1 MEGEAGH
8 NNIVTN
14 WNNIVG
20 QEARSMNN
28 ADLGKI
34 QGLFEPFI
42 VTEKGTINKE
52 KFYIPKSLITR
63 YNGEILYFDVRTTS
77 KRLLYANYTSI

>member
-1 MEGEAGH
+1 MEGEADH

-20 QEARSMNN
+20 QEARIMNN

-34 QGLFEPFI
+34 Q
-42 VTEKGTINKE
+42 
-52 KFYIPKSLITR
+52 
-63 YNGEILYFDVRTTS
+63 
-77 KRLLYANYTSI
+77 

>member
-1 MEGEAGH
+1 MEGEADH

-20 QEARSMNN
+20 QEARIMNN

-63 YNGEILYFDVRTTS
+63 YNGEIL
-77 KRLLYANYTSI
+77 